1 MDYSKL
7 NGLLSSLE
15 IDEPK
20 LDNNE
25 TNHIINDTINVNINV
40 KDKEKDNEYYS
51 DKKKINNFLC
61 FRDIDLKKN
70 INTVNTDRNILKP
83 EESKKHPEI
92 NNILNNRVFDIK
104 NNNTAP
110 IMEFYPKFTRN
121 ENNSS

>member
-7 NGLLSSLE
+7 KGLLSSLE
-15 IDEPK
+15 IDEHK
-20 LDNNE
+20 LDNTQ
-25 TNHIINDTINVNINV
+25 TNHIINDTIDINV
-40 KDKEKDNEYYS
+40 KEKGKDNEYYS

-61 FRDIDLKKN
+61 FRDIDLKKD

-83 EESKKHPEI
+83 EESKKQPEI
-92 NNILNNRVFDIK
+92 NNILNSRIFDIK

-121 ENNSS
+121 ENNST